1 MRAGWLWSAEDL
13 DEEDPDEAHGARL
26 ALLCAACPA
35 GSKTRARGIDAGILA
50 VPAGGRGRPTFRAGK
65 KLFAVFSGGD
75 EHPFGVIFK
84 PELGAAGAGGGPPL
98 LRAAV
103 FRAERLAGARF
114 HGGAGRLGR
123 GHGADGELLPPG
135 GPAAHAEGPRPA
147 RLSSYERERAR
158 RSTIGPAVSMVALE
172 TT

>member
-84 PELGAAGAGGGPPL
+84 PEL
-98 LRAAV
+98 
-103 FRAERLAGARF
+103 AERPALVEDPRFCVPPYFGPSGWLALDFTA
-114 HGGAGRLGR
+114 APV
-123 GHGADGELLPPG
+123 DWEEVTELM
-135 GPAAHAEGPRPA
+135 E
-147 RLSSYERERAR
+147 SSYRQ
-158 RSTIGPAVSMVALE
+158 VALQRMLRVLDQRA
-172 TT
+172 